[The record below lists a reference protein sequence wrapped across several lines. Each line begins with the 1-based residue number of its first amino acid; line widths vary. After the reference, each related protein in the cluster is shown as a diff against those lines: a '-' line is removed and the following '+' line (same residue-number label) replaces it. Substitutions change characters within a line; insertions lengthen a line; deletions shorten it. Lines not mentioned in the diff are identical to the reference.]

1 MGAKNTVDRVVD
13 LCYNKTIESQERQ
26 GTERHEKWRAKKMIA
41 FVFFGVVLIVMLT
54 PFLVGAFFG
63 ISCLYEYTIKLVYEY
78 GYNKNSEDKRNFN
91 IGDYEDYAVLS
102 VLTLLAYLTVLLHI
116 STLFWNTLVVTL
128 PMTVTV
134 FAVWAVINY
143 AVFYKLGC
151 KNGNKEMAV

>member
-1 MGAKNTVDRVVD
+1 MFIVV
-13 LCYNKTIESQERQ
+13 
-26 GTERHEKWRAKKMIA
+26 M
-41 FVFFGVVLIVMLT
+41 LIVMLT
-54 PFLVGAFFG
+54 PFIVGAFFG

-128 PMTVTV
+128 PMTITV

-143 AVFYKLGC
+143 AVIYKLGC

>member
-1 MGAKNTVDRVVD
+1 
-13 LCYNKTIESQERQ
+13 
-26 GTERHEKWRAKKMIA
+26 MIG
-41 FVFFGVVLIVMLT
+41 FMFFWVVLIAVLT

-78 GYNKNSEDKRNFN
+78 GYNKNREDKLNFN
-91 IGDYEDYAVLS
+91 ISDYEDYAALS
-102 VLTLLAYLTVLLHI
+102 VLALLAYLTVLLHI
-116 STLFWNTLVVTL
+116 STLFCNTLVVTL

-151 KNGNKEMAV
+151 KNGNKDMAV

>member
-1 MGAKNTVDRVVD
+1 MAIVV
-13 LCYNKTIESQERQ
+13 
-26 GTERHEKWRAKKMIA
+26 M
-41 FVFFGVVLIVMLT
+41 LIVILT
-54 PFLVGAFFG
+54 PFLAGAFFI

-116 STLFWNTLVVTL
+116 STLFWDTLVVTL
-128 PMTVTV
+128 PMTITV

-143 AVFYKLGC
+143 AVIYKLGC

>member
-1 MGAKNTVDRVVD
+1 MFIVV
-13 LCYNKTIESQERQ
+13 
-26 GTERHEKWRAKKMIA
+26 M
-41 FVFFGVVLIVMLT
+41 LIVMLT

-63 ISCLYEYTIKLVYEY
+63 ISDLYEYTIKLVYEY
-78 GYNKNSEDKRNFN
+78 GYNKNREDKINFN
-91 IGDYEDYAVLS
+91 IGDYEDYAMLS
-102 VLTLLAYLTVLLHI
+102 VLILLAYLTVLLHI

-143 AVFYKLGC
+143 VVFYKLGC

>member
-1 MGAKNTVDRVVD
+1 MAIVV
-13 LCYNKTIESQERQ
+13 
-26 GTERHEKWRAKKMIA
+26 M
-41 FVFFGVVLIVMLT
+41 LIVILT

-78 GYNKNSEDKRNFN
+78 GYNKNSEDKIDFN
-91 IGDYEDYAVLS
+91 IGDYEDYAFLS

-128 PMTVTV
+128 PVTVTV

>member
-1 MGAKNTVDRVVD
+1 
-13 LCYNKTIESQERQ
+13 
-26 GTERHEKWRAKKMIA
+26 MIG
-41 FVFFGVVLIVMLT
+41 FMFFGVVLIAMLT
-54 PFLVGAFFG
+54 PFCVGAFFI

-91 IGDYEDYAVLS
+91 VSDYEDYAALS
-102 VLTLLAYLTVLLHI
+102 VSALLAYLTVLLHI

>member
-1 MGAKNTVDRVVD
+1 M
-13 LCYNKTIESQERQ
+13 
-26 GTERHEKWRAKKMIA
+26 
-41 FVFFGVVLIVMLT
+41 FFGVVLIAVLT
-54 PFLVGAFFG
+54 PFLVGAFFI

-91 IGDYEDYAVLS
+91 IGDYEDYAMLS

-143 AVFYKLGC
+143 AVIYKLGC

>member
-1 MGAKNTVDRVVD
+1 
-13 LCYNKTIESQERQ
+13 
-26 GTERHEKWRAKKMIA
+26 MIG
-41 FVFFGVVLIVMLT
+41 FMFFGVVLIAMLT

-63 ISCLYEYTIKLVYEY
+63 ISCIYEYTIKLVYEY
-78 GYNKNSEDKRNFN
+78 GYNKNREDKLNFN
-91 IGDYEDYAVLS
+91 ISDYEDYAALS
-102 VLTLLAYLTVLLHI
+102 VLALLAYLTVLLHI

-151 KNGNKEMAV
+151 KNGNKEIYTA

>member
-1 MGAKNTVDRVVD
+1 MAIVVM
-13 LCYNKTIESQERQ
+13 L
-26 GTERHEKWRAKKMIA
+26 IA
-41 FVFFGVVLIVMLT
+41 VLT
-54 PFLVGAFFG
+54 PFLVGAFFI

-116 STLFWNTLVVTL
+116 STLFCNTLVVTL
-128 PMTVTV
+128 PMTITV

-143 AVFYKLGC
+143 AVIYKLGC

>member
-1 MGAKNTVDRVVD
+1 MFIVV
-13 LCYNKTIESQERQ
+13 
-26 GTERHEKWRAKKMIA
+26 M
-41 FVFFGVVLIVMLT
+41 LIVMLT
-54 PFLVGAFFG
+54 PFIVGAFFG

-128 PMTVTV
+128 PMTITV
-134 FAVWAVINY
+134 FAVGAVINY
-143 AVFYKLGC
+143 AVIYKLGC

>member
-1 MGAKNTVDRVVD
+1 MAIV
-13 LCYNKTIESQERQ
+13 
-26 GTERHEKWRAKKMIA
+26 
-41 FVFFGVVLIVMLT
+41 VVLIAMLT

-91 IGDYEDYAVLS
+91 ISDYEDYAMLS
-102 VLTLLAYLTVLLHI
+102 VLTLFAYLTVLLHI

-134 FAVWAVINY
+134 FAVWTVINY
-143 AVFYKLGC
+143 VVFYKLGC

>member
-1 MGAKNTVDRVVD
+1 
-13 LCYNKTIESQERQ
+13 
-26 GTERHEKWRAKKMIA
+26 MIG
-41 FVFFGVVLIVMLT
+41 FMFFGVVLIVMLT
-54 PFLVGAFFG
+54 PFCVGAFFG

-78 GYNKNSEDKRNFN
+78 GYNKNSEDKINFN
-91 IGDYEDYAVLS
+91 IGDYEDYAMLS

-143 AVFYKLGC
+143 VVFYKLGYR
-151 KNGNKEMAV
+151 NGQKEIYTA

>member
-1 MGAKNTVDRVVD
+1 
-13 LCYNKTIESQERQ
+13 
-26 GTERHEKWRAKKMIA
+26 MIA
-41 FVFFGVVLIVMLT
+41 FVFFGVVLIVVLT

-78 GYNKNSEDKRNFN
+78 GYNKNRENKLNFN
-91 IGDYEDYAVLS
+91 ISDYEDYAALS
-102 VLTLLAYLTVLLHI
+102 VLALLAYLTVLLHI

>member
-1 MGAKNTVDRVVD
+1 
-13 LCYNKTIESQERQ
+13 
-26 GTERHEKWRAKKMIA
+26 MIGFA
-41 FVFFGVVLIVMLT
+41 FFWVVLIAVLT

-91 IGDYEDYAVLS
+91 ISDYEDYAALS

-134 FAVWAVINY
+134 FAMWAIINY
-143 AVFYKLGC
+143 VVFYKIGC
-151 KNGNKEMAV
+151 RDGQKEMAV

>member
-1 MGAKNTVDRVVD
+1 
-13 LCYNKTIESQERQ
+13 
-26 GTERHEKWRAKKMIA
+26 MIA
-41 FVFFGVVLIVMLT
+41 FVFFGAVLIAVLT
-54 PFLVGAFFG
+54 PVLVGAFFV

-78 GYNKNSEDKRNFN
+78 GYNKNREDKLNFN
-91 IGDYEDYAVLS
+91 ISDYEDYAALS

-143 AVFYKLGC
+143 VVFYKLGC
-151 KNGNKEMAV
+151 KNGNKEMDV